1 VLRYAGGQRSHA
13 PRWRAGALAVVTLV
27 IVAATTVGGPA
38 SAATT
43 KLKAGDTY
51 VALGSSFASGP
62 MIPPVADASCL
73 RSSQNYPSLVAAK
86 LKLSLTDVSCGA
98 ATTDNILTTPQGA
111 HPPQIQAVGPDT
123 KLVTVTIGG
132 NDVDYTVSNLVCA
145 HDGAAGTS
153 CLGNGV
159 DQQSNATK
167 MAALPAKMATTLQAI
182 KTAAPKARVIVLPY
196 LRVMP
201 ASATPCPPE
210 VPMGATELKYLVGYG
225 DQLHAVIKKSAAD
238 AKVDFVDSYPP
249 KGHDACAAPTKRW
262 VEGEVPSPTA
272 FPFHPNA
279 LGMKVQA
286 DMILKRLKQ

>member
-1 VLRYAGGQRSHA
+1 MVA
-13 PRWRAGALAVVTLV
+13 AVVMVTM
-27 IVAATTVGGPA
+27 TVLGGSA
-38 SAATT
+38 SAASTA
-43 KLKAGDTY
+43 KLRPGDKY

-62 MIPPVADASCL
+62 AIPPVADASCL
-73 RSSQNYPSLVAAK
+73 RSSKNYPSLVAAK
-86 LKLSLTDVSCGA
+86 LKLALTDVSCGA
-98 ATTDNILTTPQGA
+98 TTTDQILTKPNGT
-111 HPPQIQAVGPDT
+111 HPPQIQSVTPDT

-153 CLGNGV
+153 CLGHDV
-159 DQQSNATK
+159 KQDSNAAK
-167 MAALPAKMATTLQAI
+167 MAALPAKMAATLQAI
-182 KTAAPKARVIVLPY
+182 KQAAPKARVIVLPY

-201 ASATPCPPE
+201 ASARPCPPD
-210 VPMGATELKYLVGYG
+210 VPMGAAELKYLVDYG
-225 DQLHAVIKKSAAD
+225 DQLHAIIKKSAAA

-249 KGHDACAAPTKRW
+249 KGHDACATANQRW
-262 VEGEVPSPTA
+262 LEGEVPSPTA

>member
-1 VLRYAGGQRSHA
+1 VNDHAVARRARSI
-13 PRWRAGALAVVTLV
+13 VVAMVV
-27 IVAATTVGGPA
+27 IVGMTAVGGSA
-38 SAATT
+38 SAAT
-43 KLKAGDTY
+43 LRPGDKY

-73 RSSQNYPSLVAAK
+73 RSASNYPSLVAAK

-98 ATTDNILTTPQGA
+98 ATTDDILTTPQGA
-111 HPPQIQAVGPDT
+111 HPPQINALTPDA

-159 DQQSNATK
+159 DQQSNAAK
-167 MAALPAKMATTLQAI
+167 MAALPAKMAATLQAI
-182 KTAAPKARVIVLPY
+182 KAKAPKARVLVLPY

-210 VPMGATELKYLVGYG
+210 VPMGATELKYLVDYG
-225 DQLHAVIKKSAAD
+225 DQLHSIIKKAAAA

-249 KGHDACAAPTKRW
+249 KGHDACAAAAQRW

-279 LGMKVQA
+279 LGMKMQA
-286 DMILKRLKQ
+286 DMILKRLKK

>member
-1 VLRYAGGQRSHA
+1 MFTGRRGSWLAMTGLLMV
-13 PRWRAGALAVVTLV
+13 ALTA
-27 IVAATTVGGPA
+27 VGGTA
-38 SAATT
+38 SAATTT

-73 RSSQNYPSLVAAK
+73 RSSKNYPSLVAAK
-86 LKLSLTDVSCGA
+86 LKLALTDVSCGA

-111 HPPQIQAVGPDT
+111 HPPQIQAVGPGT
-123 KLVTVTIGG
+123 KLVTLTIGG

-145 HDGAAGTS
+145 HAGAAGTS
-153 CLGNGV
+153 CLGHGV

-167 MAALPAKMATTLQAI
+167 MAALPGKMAATLQAI
-182 KTAAPKARVIVLPY
+182 KQAAPKARVIVLPY

-210 VPMGATELKYLVGYG
+210 VPMDAATLKYLVDYG
-225 DQLHAVIKKSAAD
+225 DQLHAVIKQAAAD

-249 KGHDACAAPTKRW
+249 KGHDACATPAQRW